1 MNILIGDES
10 RMQYCH
16 NNKYPIFLPNPITQ
30 AAAMPYPL
38 YLSLLG
44 KYFVG
49 YADEMEF
56 DNRTLAWAG
65 LVNPIN
71 SGVNLHVHVWTV
83 TNIGQ
88 LPLFAEVWFNTNP
101 PGRPVPSEL
110 VTPANTA
117 IRPLPRPKV
126 TLFEASNVTGEPEG
140 GIKIFERSVDPEIT
154 IAREENGALI
164 FPPGGS
170 LIITLSYPEAI
181 DETGLGRVAFGWSE
195 QEIK

>member
-1 MNILIGDES
+1 MLIGDEN
-10 RMQYCH
+10 RMQGCD
-16 NNKYPIFLPNPITQ
+16 NNKYPILLPNPITQ
-30 AAAMPYPL
+30 VADMPYPL

-56 DNRTLAWAG
+56 DNGTIAWAG
-65 LVNPIN
+65 LVNPVN
-71 SGVNLHVHVWTV
+71 SGVNLHVYVWTV

-88 LPLFAEVWFNTNP
+88 LPLQAEVWFNTDP
-101 PGRPVPSEL
+101 PGRPVPSEF

-126 TLFEASNVTGEPEG
+126 KLLQASNVTGEPEG
-140 GIKIFERSVDPEIT
+140 GIRIFQRSVDPEVT
-154 IAREENGALI
+154 IASEENGALI

-170 LIITLSYPEAI
+170 LIITLSYPEATT
-181 DETGLGRVAFGWSE
+181 EPGMGRVAFGWSE
-195 QEIK
+195 EEVK